1 MCKGCVGNIFGSFGA
16 MRPDLTRRQF
26 LATSAVAAAVAPRA
40 APAFAASP
48 DGLDLIFRG
57 GPIIPMAGDSR
68 TVEALAVKNGK
79 IAAVGVAEA
88 IMGLKSAS
96 TEIVD
101 LDGRALLPGF
111 IDPHQHTV
119 TGALINALFTD
130 CGYTKYKTRD
140 ALLAFMRDKTA
151 NTPAGQWLL
160 FTSFD
165 NLLQGGDL
173 MIADLD
179 AISKD
184 HPILVYYINMHTAA
198 GNSAAFAAA
207 KIPSDIGALPGGGH
221 FGRDASGK
229 LNGMIYEESALKKF
243 AVAIP
248 KITPQLAGKAV
259 VDWLKINAS
268 YGNTSVHEAGVLVFG
283 NLLEG
288 YERVAAISPCRASIS
303 LMYDSMRDAE
313 PYKKYGHG
321 AQATK
326 IPDTM
331 LTIYAMK
338 IVGDGSNQTETAAQ
352 TVPYLGGSSKGQPN
366 YDAQQLKAMV
376 AEVKAQGWPVSIH
389 CNGDLTLDIA
399 LDAIEAAYGAYP
411 STGVN
416 RIEHCT
422 ITRPEQIER
431 MAKLG
436 VQPSFLMNHVYFYGA
451 AYRDQL
457 FGPERASRMDPAAD
471 CVKLGLP
478 FTIHTDAPCSNIGTL
493 QLVQSAVTRK
503 CAIDGSIVGAEQAVS
518 LTDALRAVT
527 IHAAGQIGMADE
539 LGTLESGKLADLT
552 ILEEDPYKVDPA
564 GLMDIKVSQTWVGG
578 RKMFG

>member
-1 MCKGCVGNIFGSFGA
+1 MCQGCVSNIFGSLGG
-16 MRPDLTRRQF
+16 MRPGLSRRQF
-26 LATSAVAAAVAPRA
+26 LATAAGAAAL
-40 APAFAASP
+40 APASTIAASA
-48 DGLDLIFRG
+48 DGADLIFRG
-57 GPIIPMAGDSR
+57 GPIIPMVGDSR

-79 IAAVGVAEA
+79 IAAVGAADAV
-88 IMGLKSAS
+88 MHLKSTS

-111 IDPHQHTV
+111 IDAHQHTV
-119 TGALINALFTD
+119 TGALINAIFTD

-140 ALLAFMRDKTA
+140 ALIAMFRDKA
-151 NTPAGQWLL
+151 AKTPPGEWLL

-173 MIADLD
+173 MMADLD
-179 AISKD
+179 AVSKD

-207 KIPSDIGALPGGGH
+207 RIPADVGDLPGGGR

-229 LNGMIYEESALKKF
+229 LDGMIYEETALKKF

-259 VDWLKINAS
+259 VDWLKLNAS
-268 YGNTSVHEAGVLVFG
+268 FGNTSVHEAGVLVFG

-303 LMYDSMRDAE
+303 LMYESMKDAE

-321 AQATK
+321 ALATP
-326 IPDTM
+326 IPNTL

-338 IVGDGSNQTETAAQ
+338 IVGDGSNQTKSAAQ
-352 TVPYLGGSSKGQPN
+352 TLPYLGETEKGRPN
-366 YDAQQLKAMV
+366 FDAAQLKAMV

-389 CNGDLTLDIA
+389 SNGDETLDLA

-431 MAKLG
+431 MARLG

-451 AYRDQL
+451 AYRDEL
-457 FGPERASRMDPAAD
+457 FGPERAARMDPAAD
-471 CVKLGLP
+471 CVRLGLP

-493 QLVQSAVTRK
+493 QLVQTAVTRK
-503 CAIDGSIVGAEQAVS
+503 CAIDGSIVGPEQAVS

-527 IHAAGQIGMADE
+527 IHAAGQIGMADR
-539 LGTLESGKLADLT
+539 LGTLELGKLADLT
-552 ILEEDPYKVDPA
+552 ILEKDPYAVDPDT
-564 GLMDIKVSQTWVGG
+564 LMDIKASQTWVGG

>member
-1 MCKGCVGNIFGSFGA
+1 MCQGCVSNIFGSLSG
-16 MRPDLTRRQF
+16 MRPGLSRRQF
-26 LATSAVAAAVAPRA
+26 LATAASVAAL
-40 APAFAASP
+40 APAATNAAST
-48 DGLDLIFRG
+48 DGADLIFRG
-57 GPIIPMAGDSR
+57 GSIIPMVGDSR
-68 TVEALAVKNGK
+68 AVEALAVKNGK
-79 IAAVGVAEA
+79 IAAVGAADAV
-88 IMGLKSAS
+88 MGLKSAS
-96 TEIVD
+96 TVIID

-119 TGALINALFTD
+119 TGALINAIFTD

-140 ALLAFMRDKTA
+140 ALIAMFRDKA
-151 NTPAGQWLL
+151 ARTPAGQWLL

-173 MIADLD
+173 LMADLD
-179 AISKD
+179 AVSKD
-184 HPILVYYINMHTAA
+184 HPILVYYINMHPAA
-198 GNSAAFAAA
+198 GNGAAFAAA
-207 KIPSDIGALPGGGH
+207 KIPSDIGNLPGGGR
-221 FGRDASGK
+221 FGRK
-229 LNGMIYEESALKKF
+229 LNGMIYEESALKRF

-259 VDWLKINAS
+259 VDWLKVNAS
-268 YGNTSVHEAGVLVFG
+268 FGNTSVHEAGVLVFG

-288 YERVAAISPCRASIS
+288 YERVAAVSPCRASIS
-303 LMYDSMRDAE
+303 LMYESMKDAE

-321 AQATK
+321 ALATP
-326 IPDTM
+326 IPNTL

-338 IVGDGSNQTETAAQ
+338 IVGDGSNQTKSAAQ
-352 TVPYLGGSSKGQPN
+352 TLPYLHDTEKGRPN
-366 YDAQQLKAMV
+366 FDAARLKAMV
-376 AEVKAQGWPVSIH
+376 ADVKAHGWPVSIH
-389 CNGDLTLDIA
+389 CNGDDTLDLA

-416 RIEHCT
+416 RIERCT

-431 MAKLG
+431 MARLG

-457 FGPERASRMDPAAD
+457 FGPERAQRMDPAAE
-471 CVKLGLP
+471 CVRIGLP

-493 QLVQSAVTRK
+493 QLVQTAVTRK
-503 CAIDGSIVGAEQAVS
+503 CAIDGSVVGPDQAVS

-527 IHAAGQIGMADE
+527 IHAAGQIGMADQ

-552 ILEEDPYKVDPA
+552 ILEKDPYAVDPDT
-564 GLMDIKVSQTWVGG
+564 LMTIKVSQTWVGG